1 MNSTRKKRTVPKLL
15 WLASITS
22 VVTAGGISV
31 AFAATGT
38 PTTGTTST
46 TTQSTSNGSN
56 TTGSG
61 ASSTNPQD
69 VAAAK
74 SDLSSYLNAVQSLI
88 ASDPALAQTGAGE
101 KVKEQQ
107 QALSNMSDASLQ
119 AFYTFTQSHPGWKN
133 WVTQEQTVLQNV
145 QALEK
150 KANIKVGTQS
160 SGISNST
167 PSTNTSNSNSSASG
181 SNTGNLLP
189 SSTTS
194 TTTTVTSTSSTT
206 DTLTVT
212 INPTINPVNT
222 AQGAS
227 QTISDPTVV
236 NYTNVPA
243 DPTPDQAFSAQ
254 LAADLMGL
262 GANIAQSAAGD
273 APAELIVVALG
284 EGSAVPDPA
293 RIAAEAVA
301 IGLYTAQEGLQETA
315 NYLNMQMT
323 NNNNT
328 QANDLASLST
338 NMYNN
343 ILTTMANV
351 ATVNKNINTVNQ
363 NIATLNS
370 NVNVVDQHVQTLS
383 YRDIEQD
390 LANNVDLVSLYLPV
404 KDGGHLE
411 DVENFV
417 QTLINESSSAGL
429 KTNQAQKFFTEGQT
443 NIKDGAYKKAYMNF
457 VQAYQQLQA
466 GASQN
471 P

>member
-1 MNSTRKKRTVPKLL
+1 MNSPGTKRTLTKLL
-15 WLASITS
+15 WIASIAS

-31 AFAATGT
+31 AFATTGT
-38 PTTGTTST
+38 PTTGTALT
-46 TTQSTSNGSN
+46 TTQSTYGVNN
-56 TTGSG
+56 TGSG
-61 ASSTNPQD
+61 VSATNPQD

-74 SDLSSYLNAVQSLI
+74 SDLSSYLNSVQSLI
-88 ASDPALAQTGAGE
+88 ASDPALAQTGAGA

-107 QALSNMSDASLQ
+107 QVLSSMSDTSLQ
-119 AFYTFTQSHPGWKN
+119 AFYAFVQSHPGWKN

-150 KANIKVGTQS
+150 KASIQVGTPS
-160 SGISNST
+160 SGTSNSST
-167 PSTNTSNSNSSASG
+167 ASTNTQNTNSSIPASG
-181 SNTGNLLP
+181 TGHLLP
-189 SSTTS
+189 SSTSSTS
-194 TTTTVTSTSSTT
+194 TTVTATSSTT

-222 AQGAS
+222 SQGNS
-227 QTISDPTVV
+227 QTISDPTVI

-243 DPTPDQAFSAQ
+243 YPTPNQAFSAQ

-273 APAELIVVALG
+273 APAELIVVAVG

-301 IGLYTAQEGLQETA
+301 IGLYSAQEGLQETA

-328 QANDLASLST
+328 QAGDLASLST

-343 ILTTMANV
+343 LLTTMANV
-351 ATVNKNINTVNQ
+351 ATVNNNINTVNQ

-370 NVNVVDQHVQTLS
+370 NVSVVDKHVQTLS

-417 QTLINESSSAGL
+417 QTLINESSAAGL

-443 NIKDGAYKKAYMNF
+443 NITAGAYKKAYMNF

-466 GASQN
+466 GAN